1 MKYLKFKL
9 GLVFKDLIVFH
20 DFSTWFFCKRCSK
33 PSIKYADIRDSVKNN
48 FTCGY
53 AGYADFKDYIKNNFT
68 SDYTD
73 YADFKDYTKNNF
85 TKDYADFRDY
95 VKNNF
100 TSRWFLRIEF
110 A

>member
-53 AGYADFKDYIKNNFT
+53 ADFKDYIKNNFT

-100 TSRWFLRIEF
+100 TSR
-110 A
+110 